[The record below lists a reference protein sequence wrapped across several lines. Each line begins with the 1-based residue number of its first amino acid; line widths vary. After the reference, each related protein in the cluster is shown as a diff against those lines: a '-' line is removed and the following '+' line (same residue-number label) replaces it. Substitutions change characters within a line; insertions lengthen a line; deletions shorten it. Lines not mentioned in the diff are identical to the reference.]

1 MQRIDNK
8 RKQKKM
14 DYDIKWKNIQR
25 ILTRTKKSSKIKV
38 QSKKRKEKGRNADGC
53 RERFNEQKQ
62 NTSTGNLC
70 FFELPDGLIY

>member
-53 RERFNEQKQ
+53 RERKSVFFACKKG
-62 NTSTGNLC
+62 GNKILNLTVVK
-70 FFELPDGLIY
+70 E

>member
-38 QSKKRKEKGRNADGC
+38 QSKEEKKRGETQMAVERESLSFLRAKKGEVR
-53 RERFNEQKQ
+53 
-62 NTSTGNLC
+62 
-70 FFELPDGLIY
+70 

>member
-38 QSKKRKEKGRNADGC
+38 QSKKEKKRGETQMAV
-53 RERFNEQKQ
+53 ER
-62 NTSTGNLC
+62 
-70 FFELPDGLIY
+70 

>member
-1 MQRIDNK
+1 
-8 RKQKKM
+8 M
-14 DYDIKWKNIQR
+14 DSDIKWKNIQR

-53 RERFNEQKQ
+53 REGESLFNKQKQ

>member
-38 QSKKRKEKGRNADGC
+38 QSKKEKKRGETQMAVE
-53 RERFNEQKQ
+53 RESLSFLRAKKGEVR
-62 NTSTGNLC
+62 
-70 FFELPDGLIY
+70 

>member
-38 QSKKRKEKGRNADGC
+38 QSKKEKKRGETQMAVERKSLSFLRAKKGEVR
-53 RERFNEQKQ
+53 
-62 NTSTGNLC
+62 
-70 FFELPDGLIY
+70 